1 MGTAVCT
8 SDVCNVV
15 SRVIVAVDSKVV
27 VNVRRGGAEELCAE
41 ELGRTEELLLLLV
54 ELTTTLEETVLLLLD
69 DVEAIAAVVD
79 SMLFVYLRVFE
90 ILLFV
95 DDVVVVCV
103 LAAEIATAADVAEV
117 V

>member
-15 SRVIVAVDSKVV
+15 SRVIVAVDSRVV
-27 VNVRRGGAEELCAE
+27 VSVRRGRAEELCVE
-41 ELGRTEELLLLLV
+41 ELGRTEGLLLLLA
-54 ELTTTLEETVLLLLD
+54 ELTTTMEETVLLLLGD
-69 DVEAIAAVVD
+69 KEVIAAVVD
-79 SMLFVYLRVFE
+79 DMLFVYLRVFE

-95 DDVVVVCV
+95 DNVVVCV
-103 LAAEIATAADVAEV
+103 LAAELATAADVGEV

>member
-1 MGTAVCT
+1 
-8 SDVCNVV
+8 V

-27 VNVRRGGAEELCAE
+27 VNVRRSGAEELCVE